1 MMLKSIE
8 NNTVNDICMQMHRHN
23 KLIVMVLFPGKE
35 RNRAREGAHF
45 REGVFPLHKCVTHDF
60 LLKKY

>member
-1 MMLKSIE
+1 
-8 NNTVNDICMQMHRHN
+8 MQMHRHN
-23 KLIVMVLFPGKE
+23 KLIVMALFPGKE

-60 LLKKY
+60 LLKNY